1 MKAALFDPFSGV
13 SGNMILGS
21 LLDAGLAE
29 DDLRDLF
36 GGLIPGSWSMSVER
50 VSRGGIMG
58 THVEITVTGD
68 QPLRRLP
75 DVERIIDGSSL
86 PPAVKDAG
94 RKTFRR
100 LADAEATVHG
110 LSSEDVHFHEVGAV
124 DAILDVMGSLAGLH
138 LLGVERVYSMPVA
151 TGRGTVECMHGTL
164 PVPAPA
170 TLQLL
175 MGVPVIPSA
184 GEGELATP
192 TGVAILTTAVED
204 WNAPLPAMR
213 VSAIGMGAGTRE
225 NDLPNLLRV
234 SIGDVLEE
242 GISPDNDTCVVL
254 TAVVDDLDP
263 RIWPVLS
270 SSLLE
275 AGALDCYTAHCTGR
289 KGRPALE
296 MTVICP
302 PDRADAVSA
311 EVLTRST
318 TLGVRMETVPRRI
331 LSRSFEEVSTRWG
344 DVRVK
349 IGKLGERIVSAEP
362 EFEDCA
368 QIAREAGVPV
378 KIVLQEARGKA
389 MAFLRGEF
397 RG

>member
-29 DDLRDLF
+29 TDLRNIF
-36 GGLIPGSWSMSVER
+36 EQLIPAGWSMSVER
-50 VSRGGIMG
+50 VPRGGIMG
-58 THVEITVTGD
+58 THVEISVTED
-68 QPLRRLP
+68 QPLRLLR
-75 DVERIIDGSSL
+75 DVERIIDGSGL
-86 PPAVKDAG
+86 PSPVKEAG
-94 RKTFRR
+94 WKTFRR
-100 LADAEATVHG
+100 LAEAEAAVHG
-110 LSSEDVHFHEVGAV
+110 MSPHEVHFHEVGAV
-124 DAILDVMGSLAGLH
+124 DAILDVMGSFAGLN

-151 TGRGTVECMHGTL
+151 TGRGTVDCMHGTL
-164 PVPAPA
+164 PVPAPV

-175 MGVPVIPSA
+175 VGVPVIPSA

-204 WNAPLPAMR
+204 WKSPLPLMR
-213 VSAIGMGAGTRE
+213 ICSTGMGAGTRE
-225 NDLPNLLRV
+225 NEKPNLLRV
-234 SIGDVLEE
+234 SIGDVLEK
-242 GISPDNDTCVVL
+242 GISPDSDTCVVL

-270 SSLLE
+270 AALLE
-275 AGALDCYTAHCTGR
+275 AGALDCYTTHCTGK

-302 PDRADAVSA
+302 PDMADALST

-318 TLGVRMETVPRRI
+318 TLGVRVDTVPRRI
-331 LSRSFEEVSTRWG
+331 LSRSFRKVSTPWG

-349 IGKLGERIVSAEP
+349 TGRLDDQIVSAEP

-368 QIAREAGVPV
+368 RIARDAGVPV

-397 RG
+397 QR